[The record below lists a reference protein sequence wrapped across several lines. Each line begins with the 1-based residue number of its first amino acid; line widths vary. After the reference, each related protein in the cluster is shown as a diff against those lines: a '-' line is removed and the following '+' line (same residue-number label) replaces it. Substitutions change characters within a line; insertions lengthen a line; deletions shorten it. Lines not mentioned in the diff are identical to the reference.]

1 MVVLPGRLP
10 PADMYPAG
18 EPGLRERFVR
28 LASGLTVRVVEA
40 GAPGAPPV
48 VFVPGWACGAWIFHA
63 NIPALAKAGFHAMAV
78 ELKGHGL
85 SDKPTSP
92 AAYTLDSMRDHL
104 LEILDALALPRA
116 ALAGH
121 SMGAVIAA
129 QAAAAAPDRVAG
141 LALIAPVGFA
151 GVRGMRLFRALTPV
165 RAVPLLARISSRF
178 LVWLMLVVVYRLRL
192 PRGRDVDQFRAPT
205 QFPEFALA
213 LRHLLHEF
221 DWESSLPHFAV
232 PWMVVLGTRD
242 HLSPVKDASR
252 YAGAHSSVVVP
263 GAGHVILDEAP
274 EKVNAALAGFFG
286 TVFGV
291 GYISTDT

>member
-1 MVVLPGRLP
+1 MVALSGRLP

-40 GAPGAPPV
+40 GAHGAAPIV
-48 VFVPGWACGAWIFHA
+48 LVPGWACGAWIFHA
-63 NIPALAKAGFHAMAV
+63 NLPALANAGFHAMAV

-92 AAYTLDSMRDHL
+92 ADYSLDSMRRHL

-116 ALAGH
+116 GLAGH
-121 SMGAVIAA
+121 SMGAAIAA

-165 RAVPLLARISSRF
+165 RAVPFLARISSRF

-192 PRGRDVDQFRAPT
+192 PGGPDVDQFRAPT

-221 DWESSLPHFAV
+221 DWESGLPRLAV
-232 PWMVVLGTRD
+232 PWMVVLGARD
-242 HLSPVKDASR
+242 HLSPLKDADR
-252 YAGAHSSVVVP
+252 YEGARSSVVVE

-291 GYISTDT
+291 GYITTDT